1 MHVTTSVTISAPVER
16 VWAVLT
22 DLERWPDWTASM
34 RSVRALGGG
43 PTGVGSR
50 FEVRQPRMPVAV
62 WEVSDFEPNRSFT
75 WATRAPG
82 VRVVARHD
90 LTPTGSGTRAD
101 MAVDMTGPLA
111 GLVTALSG
119 QRIRG
124 FVRMETDGL
133 RDASQRAQ
141 PPGPS

>member
-1 MHVTTSVTISAPVER
+1 MHVATSITISAPVES

-34 RSVRALGGG
+34 RSVRALGSG

-62 WEVSDFEPNRSFT
+62 WEVTEFEPGRSFT
-75 WATRAPG
+75 WSTRAPG
-82 VRVVARHD
+82 VRVVAHHELR
-90 LTPTGSGTRAD
+90 PTDSGTRAD
-101 MAVDMTGPLA
+101 MAVDMTGPMA

-133 RDASQRAQ
+133 RQASERTQ
-141 PPGPS
+141 P